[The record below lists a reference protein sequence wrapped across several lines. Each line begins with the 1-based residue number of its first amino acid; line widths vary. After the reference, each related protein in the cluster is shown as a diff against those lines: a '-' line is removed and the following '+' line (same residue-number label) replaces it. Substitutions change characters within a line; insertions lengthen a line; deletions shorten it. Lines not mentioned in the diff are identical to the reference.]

1 MNFNGMANY
10 LEAQSNP
17 DEQRAAALALANG
30 NGYYTEE
37 SMGQL
42 FDSLTEAYGATHVK
56 VLDNGVIVAG
66 KNGSD
71 MLLINTAVDP
81 SNTSLVNLYGG
92 QGPTCLNC
100 YEDFAGQF
108 FGDNPPAGIVSIAGQ
123 YQDHTG
129 SAVRAY
135 GVLEDIGIDG
145 VVQVGFS
152 YGSAKVFDST
162 ESLLANY
169 ENAPVRYI
177 VSIDPIGTNLIKS
190 YNLDRINKEHIPT
203 IMLLQEKAAVT
214 GKDYI
219 NNFGEITGQVLKN
232 NPNFDF
238 RNFIITVPET
248 SVAHEAIPHTIT
260 ENGYLETLAGLKDG
274 ATGYDCRYYRVRC
287 DENGTPIYDP
297 STNLPMLE
305 EMKNIDIAVT
315 LRNFTGSNGG
325 LITSCAEYVADRMSA
340 INTYATTLLNDL
352 SASLSIIGS
361 FGLESSLFDSIQSCL
376 STYCSSFSNLA
387 SKISDEVAAINSYA
401 KGYEDVDI
409 DLSNLTASIGAAAA
423 NSLNGAIA
431 DGPSVSAGGGAG
443 GAGNAAPAN
452 TPHSPSSTPEPQKTP
467 IEDSNEADNKTPTKI
482 TDSETS
488 TPDSQKTPSAAAN
501 GVDDKTP
508 TKTTDSETSTPESQ
522 KTPSED
528 GNGVGN
534 AVSSNTPP
542 SPSSTPEPQKTPS
555 GGTGGGG
562 NTTSANASHSSSS
575 TPSSP
580 NNNNLVTETYKG
592 IYNRSYV
599 ISHDNNGLKEF
610 KELFKFPTYES
621 AAASLP
627 EIQKEFSNMDVN
639 VFINNEN
646 NVEVVFNHSLF
657 DGKTL
662 EQVKSEF
669 MRG

>member
-1 MNFNGMANY
+1 MIDMNYNQMQGYVDTQTNY
-10 LEAQSNP
+10 E
-17 DEQRAAALALANG
+17 EQRAQALALAADSE
-30 NGYYTEE
+30 YYTED
-37 SMGQL
+37 SLGQL
-42 FDSLTEAYGATHVK
+42 FDKMANEYGATHVK
-56 VLDNGVIVAG
+56 VLDNGCIIAG

-71 MLLINTAVDP
+71 MLIVNTNVDP
-81 SNTSLVNLYGG
+81 SSTSLVSLYCG
-92 QGPTCLNC
+92 QGSNGL
-100 YEDFAGQF
+100 YDYRDIASKYFS
-108 FGDNPPAGIVSIAGQ
+108 DNPPAGIMCIAGNEK
-123 YQDHTG
+123 DGTN

-135 GVLEDIGIDG
+135 GILKDYNIDG
-145 VVQVGFS
+145 VVQTGFS

-162 ESLLANY
+162 ETLL
-169 ENAPVRYI
+169 ENFDDAQVKYI
-177 VSIDPIGTNLIKS
+177 VSLDPVGTNLIKS
-190 YNLDRINKEHIPT
+190 YNLDIINKEHIPT
-203 IMLLQEKAAVT
+203 VMLLQQKAQVT
-214 GKDYI
+214 GKDYA
-219 NNFGEITGQVLKN
+219 NNFGEISNQILNN

-238 RNFIITVPET
+238 TNFVIAVPEKT
-248 SVAHEAIPHTIT
+248 VEHGTIPHVIT
-260 ENGYLETLAGLKDG
+260 ENGYLGEITGLSDEEAVDYTCK
-274 ATGYDCRYYRVRC
+274 YYHVKC
-287 DENGTPIYDP
+287 DENGHPLYD
-297 STNLPMLE
+297 SATNLPILE
-305 EMKNIDIAVT
+305 EMKNIDTCIA
-315 LRNFTGSNGG
+315 LKRFLNSKGS

-361 FGLESSLFDSIQSCL
+361 FGIESDLFDGIQSCL

-401 KGYEDVDI
+401 KGYEDVDV
-409 DLSNLTASIGAAAA
+409 DLSNLATSIGAATA

-443 GAGNAAPAN
+443 GAGNAAPTN
-452 TPHSPSSTPEPQKTP
+452 IPHSSLSAPEPQ
-467 IEDSNEADNKTPTKI
+467 II
-482 TDSETS
+482 
-488 TPDSQKTPSAAAN
+488 PDKDGNDAGN
-501 GVDDKTP
+501 KTP

-542 SPSSTPEPQKTPS
+542 SPSSVPDSSKAPS

-562 NTTSANASHSSSS
+562 NTTSANASYSSSS
-575 TPSSP
+575 TPTSS
-580 NNNNLVTETYKG
+580 NDNNLVTETYKG

-639 VFINNEN
+639 IFINNEN
-646 NVEVVFNHSLF
+646 NVEVIYNNSLF